1 MRPKLTTIANMIF
14 RRLDLPNDGVIDR
27 YNGSEVEFI
36 QTDNQSVDNI
46 NNNTVINELIIE
58 NLDINEDMKRMD
70 DLKEKDLEEVEID
83 SKAEKV
89 EIKCELWV
97 AKCFHKYIFG
107 KEAKVKERIER
118 KTSAKIIIPY
128 KSDKSQIII
137 IKGNKQSVKSAEREI
152 NLIIDENRP
161 NVDFTHFVSIPF
173 NLKTIRDRFKQ
184 FREEV
189 MNNKECVRSQG
200 FDESLFESS
209 YKLHL
214 TIAPLLLTNESE
226 KSLASQV
233 LNECYEN
240 FLKTSVIKDKQIRVR
255 VKGIDCMNDDPTQVH
270 VIYAKIT
277 DLSQNNS
284 FQIIINDI
292 FSHFEGTKLMTRS
305 HQFERLDPNK
315 KIKPHITLM
324 NTKRRK
330 LAKSDAYSRND
341 RKREAFDAT
350 AILDNFKDFD
360 FGEVSLESI
369 QISVRYGRDDG
380 KDGYYSHISRIDLLN
395 ESK

>member
-1 MRPKLTTIANMIF
+1 MDVMRPKLTTIANMIF

-27 YNGSEVEFI
+27 YNGSQVEAI
-36 QTDNQSVDNI
+36 LTDNQFVDNI
-46 NNNTVINELIIE
+46 NNNTVINESIIE
-58 NLDINEDMKRMD
+58 KLDIKRID
-70 DLKEKDLEEVEID
+70 DLEEKHSEEVEID
-83 SKAEKV
+83 SNVEKV
-89 EIKCELWV
+89 EIKSELWV
-97 AKCFHKYIFG
+97 AKCFHKHIFG
-107 KEAKVKERIER
+107 KEAKVKQRIER
-118 KTSAKIIIPY
+118 KTSAKIIVPH
-128 KSDKSQIII
+128 KLDKSEIVI
-137 IKGNKQSVKSAEREI
+137 IKGNKQSVELAEKEI
-152 NLIIDENRP
+152 NLIVDENRS

-184 FREEV
+184 FKEEV
-189 MNNKECVRSQG
+189 MNNKECVGSQG
-200 FDESLFESS
+200 FDSSLFEPSN
-209 YKLHL
+209 KLHL
-214 TIAPLLLTNESE
+214 TIAPLLLTNECE

-255 VKGIDCMNDDPTQVH
+255 VEGIDCMNDDPTQVH
-270 VIYAKIT
+270 VIYAKLT

-330 LAKSDAYSRND
+330 WAKPDTYSRND

-350 AILDNFKDFD
+350 AILKNFKDFD

-369 QISVRYGRDDG
+369 EISVRYGKDNG

>member
-1 MRPKLTTIANMIF
+1 MRPKLTTIGNMIF

-27 YNGSEVEFI
+27 YNGSEVEAI
-36 QTDNQSVDNI
+36 QTNDQSVDNI
-46 NNNTVINELIIE
+46 NNNTVINESNIE
-58 NLDINEDMKRMD
+58 KFDIKRMG
-70 DLKEKDLEEVEID
+70 DLEEKDSEEGID
-83 SKAEKV
+83 SNV

-118 KTSAKIIIPY
+118 KTSAKITIPY
-128 KSDKSQIII
+128 KSHKSQIII
-137 IKGNKQSVKSAEREI
+137 IKGNKQSVESAKREI

-189 MNNKECVRSQG
+189 INNKECVRSQG

-209 YKLHL
+209 NKLHL

-226 KSLASQV
+226 KSIASQV

-240 FLKTSVIKDKQIRVR
+240 FLKTSVIKDKQIRVK
-255 VKGIDCMNDDPTQVH
+255 VEGIDCMNDDPTQVN

-277 DLSQNNS
+277 DLSQNNI

-292 FSHFEGTKLMTRS
+292 FSHFEGTKLITRS
-305 HQFERLDPNK
+305 HEFERLDPNK

-330 LAKSDAYSRND
+330 FDTYSRND
-341 RKREAFDAT
+341 RKRETFDAT
-350 AILDNFKDFD
+350 AILNNFKDFD

-369 QISVRYGRDDG
+369 EISVRYGRDDG